1 MDASKQ
7 ELGRLRRTAD
17 TAAKDCQS
25 ARAEV
30 SPACMQRIHTD
41 SLLPLFLLMQRCC
54 MFHAALYDMTL
65 RMLSSITKQSL
76 APGLSSGTC

>member
-7 ELGRLRRTAD
+7 ELGILRRTAD

-54 MFHAALYDMTL
+54 MFHAALYDVSHVASWQTDNV
-65 RMLSSITKQSL
+65 SIIVQ
-76 APGLSSGTC
+76 